1 MPSDNILALFIRNCN
16 WRGMDRVW
24 DQWYLLCFFLFTYSL
39 KVVDNSMVF
48 MSSHVHCLL

>member
-1 MPSDNILALFIRNCN
+1 
-16 WRGMDRVW
+16 
-24 DQWYLLCFFLFTYSL
+24 L